1 MIHHISISA
10 QNPQHVAEVLAKVFK
25 GQTVPFPPHPG
36 SYMVLAMDE
45 YGTAIEVYPAGTEV
59 VPGIDRDSCAFI
71 QKPPISRFLAV
82 HAAISVPTTQA
93 EIEAIGAHEGWR
105 VVRCDR
111 ESLFEVIEFWIEN
124 SLMLELLTS
133 EMKAQY
139 LSFTQEPIIL
149 KFMTTESI

>member
-1 MIHHISISA
+1 MIHHMSISA
-10 QNPQHVAEVLAKVFK
+10 QNPQHVAEVLAKIFK

-59 VPGIDRDSCAFI
+59 VPGIDRLDSCGFI
-71 QKPPISRFLAV
+71 QRSQISPFSAV
-82 HAAISVPTTQA
+82 HAAISVPTTQL

-111 ESLFEVIEFWIEN
+111 ESFFDVIEFWIEN
-124 SLMLELLTS
+124 SLMLELFTS
-133 EMKAQY
+133 EMKSQY

-149 KFMTTESI
+149 KFMTT